1 MASEYCRQ
9 ILRVV
14 VAQICQHLG
23 WHSTHATPLEVLTDV
38 LERYILDVS
47 RTTHQYAERY
57 GRTEVNLDDLGL
69 AFRTLGISLSELDD
83 YIKHVEALPFGK
95 DVAAFP
101 KPKKSNLCFP
111 NPKSREIY
119 HREEHVP
126 DYLPYMFPGME
137 DEMEVEEV
145 SPTPSVPAASQPGST
160 TPVTVPNNQE
170 IGTPEN
176 LADTSPVLRGEK
188 RSLNSPSDGAPI
200 YKRQRLSNNNLP
212 EEAGHSQYEMTS
224 VKMSVSG
231 LLTPIKSQGK
241 LPDPSPPVMF
251 PPVEKKKELPPKDI
265 PKKTEPEKDTNTS
278 KIEDKENITTKKPK
292 ENDISK
298 KNIPVK
304 SSGKI
309 VSKSSA
315 SSTSGKPLK
324 KNSIVKAK
332 ITKIV
337 KKGNI
342 KGAVSVKTAKSK
354 VISKSTS
361 KVPAVKAQVM
371 KSTTKPSSL
380 ENVKASSDAS
390 GPESRLKELLLD
402 SKVEKTKETKIEKKM
417 ETPSP
422 LSKKPVE
429 IEVKPWSNLAM
440 SVNPGMLPK
449 NLNLVPDNDSSSS
462 DESPEPRLV
471 IAESDPKPKEKKSSE
486 IIREQTS
493 KYDSIISSAIKRA
506 GMMNSKSKEL
516 TPVLPPP
523 LPPPPPKERKKPVA
537 RKKKKEQIAKVEKST
552 LETIDECINSVLR
565 NMRAAYELEKQKEK
579 QEAIARNTIAE
590 DAMVAATTAAVVSA
604 AVTDTVVISSI
615 FTPTKPSLASTPT
628 PKKTDKKGDKKLDKK
643 LEKKKRNLM
652 KEKTKK
658 LKIKALK
665 QKGKEN
671 AEVREKLK
679 EKIKSKSQRPNSS
692 SSEKTPPVRPDGFT
706 AEEWKIYDFDGS
718 PPGSHSNSLHQ
729 HDSSPFSSSPHSIR
743 SCVSPSMDSLT
754 LLSTAASAASNVPMH
769 LPPSMPLSLPQAS
782 LSSQDSDIPSQLK
795 MKIGLAKG
803 GKGKIKSK
811 VKSKDKEHKK
821 DKKDKKKDK
830 EKKKKNKEKEEKKQK
845 ERLKEEKYQCVVVSQ
860 AEQISTPLSVPRL
873 KLNIKLGGSI
883 PVAVTPDTD
892 TSKKIPTSAISV
904 TERAPSNTPT
914 NIKRDIPSS
923 PLPHRPEIPRL
934 VIRTPVPVMS
944 PPVVP
949 AKNEKSTAK
958 VTKPT
963 PKAKAALKKKPV
975 VKKPAVKR
983 EKPTPKKSSKV
994 IAPEPVNVP
1003 SICKI
1008 EALNAP
1014 PQIPQFLPTV
1024 SASKHSEIG
1033 NVNIADMLMPEAL
1046 LAVVKQD
1053 KFSPPKPLIKSQ
1065 KMTAAAREKLTQKE
1079 KQMLL
1084 KTQTLPV
1091 STAFGLRKAEE
1102 KSSLKTS
1109 KVNQNKTKAAKA
1121 TKTTA
1126 KLTGKN
1132 EKVCIRGKSEKATA
1146 KAKAEKIKAEKAA
1159 LEMAATALAK
1169 VEKPVIMKDRPIMK
1183 VNKPPNKLGRP
1194 PKIEIPPSPPPTIP
1208 YPSSPPCIPASIG
1221 GTLPIAQPIGH
1232 HHFTPLLANI
1242 PTPVP
1247 TIPQPYPITVS
1258 TPKANQVV
1266 PKVAVTAKTTP
1277 KGRGARAHAI
1287 SLPKAQR
1294 LTSAKAL
1301 LASVKGA
1308 QSDSHVTCPSN
1319 LLTPMPLTSS
1329 PALSEK
1335 LMIPNKSSPIPSPLS
1350 SPLHMISG
1358 LPPDNSLI
1366 ALSRDIVSADIP
1378 MDSSASF
1385 SLPISDIIGCS
1396 ENSMSLGK
1404 RPVQRS
1410 VFAETVG
1417 TFMDESGQKIW
1428 ICPGCKLPDDGSPMI
1443 GCDGC
1448 DDWYHWPCVN
1458 IREEPPSEEQWF
1470 CQKCLVKTKNKPK
1483 RKRRRKA
1490 KAY

>member
-1 MASEYCRQ
+1 MSFCIFSPSLAQLIFSFFCSFSFSLLGLLRWSKMELLGRNFNYLYNGIPTHYTVMLLLLEIFTWTHFVVKMASEYCRQ

-119 HREEHVP
+119 HREEHVS

-188 RSLNSPSDGAPI
+188 RSLNSPSDGAPM

-292 ENDISK
+292 ENDI
-298 KNIPVK
+298 
-304 SSGKI
+304 
-309 VSKSSA
+309 
-315 SSTSGKPLK
+315 T
-324 KNSIVKAK
+324 
-332 ITKIV
+332 
-337 KKGNI
+337 
-342 KGAVSVKTAKSK
+342 
-354 VISKSTS
+354 
-361 KVPAVKAQVM
+361 
-371 KSTTKPSSL
+371 
-380 ENVKASSDAS
+380 
-390 GPESRLKELLLD
+390 
-402 SKVEKTKETKIEKKM
+402 
-417 ETPSP
+417 
-422 LSKKPVE
+422 
-429 IEVKPWSNLAM
+429 
-440 SVNPGMLPK
+440 
-449 NLNLVPDNDSSSS
+449 
-462 DESPEPRLV
+462 
-471 IAESDPKPKEKKSSE
+471 
-486 IIREQTS
+486 
-493 KYDSIISSAIKRA
+493 IKRA
-506 GMMNSKSKEL
+506 GMMNSKNKEL
-516 TPVLPPP
+516 TPVLPP
-523 LPPPPPKERKKPVA
+523 PPPPPKERKKPVA
-537 RKKKKEQIAKVEKST
+537 RKKKKDQIAKVEKST

-565 NMRAAYELEKQKEK
+565 NMRAAYELEKQKEQ
-579 QEAIARNTIAE
+579 QEAIARDTIAE

-679 EKIKSKSQRPNSS
+679 EKIKSKSQRQNSS
-692 SSEKTPPVRPDGFT
+692 SSEKTPPVRPDKFT

-718 PPGSHSNSLHQ
+718 PPGSHPNSLHQ

-892 TSKKIPTSAISV
+892 TK
-904 TERAPSNTPT
+904 RAPSNTPT

-944 PPVVP
+944 PPVIP

-983 EKPTPKKSSKV
+983 EKPTPKKSAKV

-1033 NVNIADMLMPEAL
+1033 NVNVADMLMPEAL
-1046 LAVVKQD
+1046 LAVVKQE
-1053 KFSPPKPLIKSQ
+1053 KFSPPKPFIKSQ

-1079 KQMLL
+1079 KQVLL

-1091 STAFGLRKAEE
+1091 STAFGLRKTEE
-1102 KSSLKTS
+1102 KINLKTS

-1266 PKVAVTAKTTP
+1266 PKVAVTAKSTP
-1277 KGRGARAHAI
+1277 KGKGARAHAI
-1287 SLPKAQR
+1287 SLPKAQK
-1294 LTSAKAL
+1294 LNSAKAL
-1301 LASVKGA
+1301 LASVKET

-1366 ALSRDIVSADIP
+1366 ALSRDIVSANIP

-1385 SLPISDIIGCS
+1385 SLPISDIIGSS

-1417 TFMDESGQKIW
+1417 TFMDENGQKIW